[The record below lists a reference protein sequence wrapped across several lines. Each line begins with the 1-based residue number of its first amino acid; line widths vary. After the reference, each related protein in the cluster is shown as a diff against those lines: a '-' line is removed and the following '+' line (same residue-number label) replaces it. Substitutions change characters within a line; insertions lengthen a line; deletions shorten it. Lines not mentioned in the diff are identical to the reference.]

1 MGDRAPRRVSGL
13 GKNAKQSHA
22 VLRRRL
28 ARRGRGRRQG
38 AGGGVWLSVE
48 GSCEHGPLWDSQS
61 FGRLEHRGTAGEA
74 RLWGLWATVRSLCF
88 ISWAMGGH
96 GGH

>member
-38 AGGGVWLSVE
+38 AGGVCVAVSGGVL
-48 GSCEHGPLWDSQS
+48 
-61 FGRLEHRGTAGEA
+61 
-74 RLWGLWATVRSLCF
+74 
-88 ISWAMGGH
+88 
-96 GGH
+96 

>member
-1 MGDRAPRRVSGL
+1 MAVGDRAPRRVSGL

-38 AGGGVWLSVE
+38 AGGVCVAVSGGVL
-48 GSCEHGPLWDSQS
+48 
-61 FGRLEHRGTAGEA
+61 
-74 RLWGLWATVRSLCF
+74 
-88 ISWAMGGH
+88 
-96 GGH
+96 